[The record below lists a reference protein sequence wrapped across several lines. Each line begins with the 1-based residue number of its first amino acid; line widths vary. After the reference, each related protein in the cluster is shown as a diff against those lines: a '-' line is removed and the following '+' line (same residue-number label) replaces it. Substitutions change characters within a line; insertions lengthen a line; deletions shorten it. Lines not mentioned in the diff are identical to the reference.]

1 MAPLR
6 RNLNE
11 LAVII
16 GMTSFW
22 SNVLHVQNYDYNK
35 FVQELVTQMTLI
47 SNTFVLI
54 PWA

>member
-1 MAPLR
+1 MLGATGEE
-6 RNLNE
+6 LNE

-35 FVQELVTQMTLI
+35 FLQELKQMGEHVSKK
-47 SNTFVLI
+47 SN
-54 PWA
+54 P